1 MGRLCRSSR
10 QSTGTSVYSS
20 RVGGVGVDLDLALD
34 PSVEVDGSEAV
45 RRRLTPPS
53 TSTQLRGRVELR
65 NGRSVHVQG
74 LRWSQRRTSPST
86 STPGVNEQVN
96 VDDHDGMARICDESS
111 DVAVKLKDVGRR
123 RGLGRGPRFSHD
135 RPEAPCSTNLAVATA
150 TSTGAASCYP
160 VGVAQPAP
168 EIRSSLRLALD
179 VTLAELPARLH
190 EPEQG
195 SAASQTIATVY
206 D

>member
-96 VDDHDGMARICDESS
+96 VDDHDGMARTCDESS
-111 DVAVKLKDVGRR
+111 DGTSPIDRR
-123 RGLGRGPRFSHD
+123 RGYSVTVSRVW
-135 RPEAPCSTNLAVATA
+135 PCSA
-150 TSTGAASCYP
+150 TSTATISD
-160 VGVAQPAP
+160 PALGRA
-168 EIRSSLRLALD
+168 IS
-179 VTLAELPARLH
+179 
-190 EPEQG
+190 
-195 SAASQTIATVY
+195 
-206 D
+206 